1 MSQDNYHRHPTGP
14 EASPGRK
21 QDTGKGEK
29 GSTGETGIGTL
40 LRNEREKKGIDYARI
55 YEITRL
61 RPSILEALEN
71 EEWDSLPSPVFVMGF
86 IRSYARALGLDEKE
100 VMGFYQKAFPIE
112 SRQPTPRE
120 ESTKTGKNYYVFL
133 VIILLTIGSA
143 YFLWKEHP
151 TREKVLVSPDAKG
164 LSDDSL
170 LKSEDIDNPLDEV
183 ESLLLDQPNK
193 TILEAN
199 VESEIID
206 EEPPDDSLDE
216 DPLSSIEEPL
226 PLESEPGP
234 QPESSELILKAHI
247 REGTWLRIFV
257 DDQDPKEYVFRPGS
271 QPEWRAKDGF
281 ELLVGNA
288 GGIELEFRG
297 EKIENLGALGQ
308 VVRLKLPKNYERS
321 NSQD

>member
-1 MSQDNYHRHPTGP
+1 MSQDNYRHHPTEP
-14 EASPGRK
+14 EAPPGRK

-29 GSTGETGIGTL
+29 GAIVEAGIGSL

-71 EEWDSLPSPVFVMGF
+71 EDWDSLPSPVFVTGF

-100 VMGFYQKAFPIE
+100 VVGFYLKAFPIE
-112 SRQPTPRE
+112 SRQPVPRE
-120 ESTKTGKNYYVFL
+120 DATKTGKNYYVFL
-133 VIILLTIGSA
+133 IIILLAVGTA
-143 YFLWKEHP
+143 YFLWKENP
-151 TREKVLVSPDAKG
+151 AREKVLVSPYAKG
-164 LSDDSL
+164 LSNDSL
-170 LKSEDIDNPLDEV
+170 MKSEDVDNSLDEA
-183 ESLLLDQPNK
+183 ESLLLSQPNEA
-193 TILEAN
+193 ILEEN
-199 VESEIID
+199 DESEIID

-216 DPLSSIEEPL
+216 APLSTIEEPL
-226 PLESEPGP
+226 PLESEPDT
-234 QPESSELILKAHI
+234 QPESSELILKAYI

-271 QPEWRAKDGF
+271 QPEWRATEGF

-288 GGIELEFRG
+288 GGIELEFKG
-297 EKIENLGALGQ
+297 EKIENLGARGQ
-308 VVRLKLPKNYERS
+308 VIRLKLPKNYERS